1 MLKKLVKDVAVY
13 GIGDILVK
21 AISFVQMPIY
31 TKWLLFSKAEIGL
44 WGSAMSVVGLVAAVL
59 ALGMDSAYAL
69 YFFEAK
75 DDARRRTATSTAI
88 LFTLGLTVP
97 VILMITLASTP
108 MANLMLDDSR
118 HRLLLTLAM
127 WLIPFQLIH
136 TLGGQ
141 ALRNQMR
148 PKPFVALN
156 FLTVLTSVSAGVAVV
171 QSGWGR
177 VEGVMLGSLVG
188 LAMILPVRLW
198 MIRNMLELKIDRA
211 LMWKMVAFGAPLVAV
226 ALAYWVSGSSS
237 RLVILKMRGEAEAG
251 LFTVAANLTVV
262 LTMVNGA
269 LGQAWTPHAFKA
281 HQQDAHQASVLF
293 GRVLT
298 LILAGFGL
306 LCVGFCT
313 FGREGLLILT
323 KSEFLEAETAIIPM
337 ALGAY
342 ALTTTQVTAMG
353 ISISKQTRFLA
364 MIAWV
369 AAGVFIG
376 LSAVLVPRFGFVGC
390 AWAGC
395 AANIILT
402 LIYSLKSQ
410 RLVPVTYQS
419 KRIWVLASLT
429 IGGCFASRLL
439 PSDITVRTELLKVG
453 FCVAFAIAAGLASF
467 TGLRAA
473 HPQTA

>member
-1 MLKKLVKDVAVY
+1 MLRKLVNDVAVY
-13 GIGDILVK
+13 GFGDILVK

-44 WGSAMSVVGLVAAVL
+44 WGSAVSVVGLVAAVL

-75 DDARRRTATSTAI
+75 DEARRRAATSTAI

-97 VILMITLASTP
+97 VILLITAASTS
-108 MANLMLDDSR
+108 MAGLMLDDSR

-141 ALRNQMR
+141 ALRNQLR
-148 PKPFVALN
+148 PQPFVALN

-188 LAMILPVRLW
+188 LALMMPARLW
-198 MIRNMLELKIDRA
+198 MIRNLLEFKIDKV
-211 LMWKMVAFGAPLVAV
+211 LMWKMAAFGAPLVAV
-226 ALAYWVSGSSS
+226 SVAYWVSGSSS
-237 RLVILKMRGEAEAG
+237 RLIILKMRGEADAG
-251 LFTVAANLTVV
+251 LFTAAANLTVV

-269 LGQAWTPHAFKA
+269 VGQAWSPHAFKA
-281 HQQDAHQASVLF
+281 YQQDARVASVLF

-298 LILAGFGL
+298 LILGGFGL

-323 KSEFLEAETAIIPM
+323 KPEFLAAESAIIPM

-342 ALTTTQVTAMG
+342 ALTTTQVTAIG
-353 ISISKQTRFLA
+353 ISIAKQTRFLA

-376 LSAVLVPRFGFVGC
+376 LSALLVPRYGFVGC

-395 AANIILT
+395 AANIVLT

-410 RLVPVTYQS
+410 RLTPVTYQF
-419 KRIWVLASLT
+419 KTILVLASLT

-439 PSDITVRTELLKVG
+439 PVEITVRTELLKAG
-453 FCVAFAIAAGLASF
+453 YCVIFAIAAGLASF
-467 TGLRAA
+467 SGLRAA
-473 HPQTA
+473 QTQTA